1 MDPCEP
7 CSCYCTA
14 YKKWS
19 KERNQKR
26 VEAAKATKK
35 RKSEAA
41 TTGAPDD
48 TGVAAAAEV
57 VPLEAAGTEAVA
69 ME

>member
-1 MDPCEP
+1 MNTW
-7 CSCYCTA
+7 SCCYAA

-19 KERNQKR
+19 KERNQKK

-48 TGVAAAAEV
+48 NTGDAAAAEV
-57 VPLEAAGTEAVA
+57 APLEEAGTEAVA